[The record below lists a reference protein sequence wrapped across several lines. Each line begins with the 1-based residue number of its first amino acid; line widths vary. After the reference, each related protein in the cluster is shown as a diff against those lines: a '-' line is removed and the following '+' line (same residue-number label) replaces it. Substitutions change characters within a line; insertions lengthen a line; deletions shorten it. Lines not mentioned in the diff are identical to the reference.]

1 MLFDRSMCPRNSA
14 PTREAKR
21 VLRQNFRQRVCELI
35 AQRREIGFRS
45 HGFPPLSDR
54 MNVTSKELLAI
65 PCVPLYSP
73 RHQLSRMP
81 CHGGRS
87 IMINN
92 TRAFA
97 FAETVFEREQRREKE
112 IKDALKLEAERQEAA
127 IKNMHRLRALRQER
141 DKNGNAK

>member
-1 MLFDRSMCPRNSA
+1 MVF
-14 PTREAKR
+14 
-21 VLRQNFRQRVCELI
+21 LRYLTM
-35 AQRREIGFRS
+35 
-45 HGFPPLSDR
+45 

-65 PCVPLYSP
+65 RYVPLYSL